1 MQHIESLIR
10 LDSHVL
16 DLPIAEAR
24 TTLGRVH
31 VLGSPTSNA
40 KLAKGGK
47 DAWQTVGLSLA
58 PSTQA
63 GLGVTT
69 CGQEGV
75 CARYCVAGSGNAI
88 TFDSV
93 TIARNN
99 LTALLAQ
106 HPAAFLR
113 VLVED
118 VRIANERAASVG
130 ERLALRLNVF
140 SDIAWERVVPELFE
154 IFAAWDVPV
163 YDYTKRLDRFDDVI
177 PANYTLIAS
186 HSERTG
192 LASNPFL
199 LHDFISRGINVAVP
213 FDVVRGHPL
222 PATHHGVTVVDG
234 DASDL
239 RHLDPRGVIV
249 GLRSKVTRNGKASAE
264 TGRGFVLPVLQG

>member
-1 MQHIESLIR
+1 MRHIESLIR

-24 TTLGRVH
+24 ALLGRTH

-40 KLAKGGK
+40 KLAKGSK

-88 TFDSV
+88 AFSNVSD
-93 TIARNN
+93 ARNA
-99 LTALLAQ
+99 LTRLLVAQ
-106 HPAAFLR
+106 PAAFLR

-118 VRIANERAASVG
+118 VRIANERAQSMG

-140 SDIAWERVVPELFE
+140 SDIAWERITPELFE
-154 IFAAWDVPV
+154 IFTAWNVPV

-186 HSERTG
+186 HSERTD

-199 LHDFISRGINVAVP
+199 LHDFTSRDINVAVP
-213 FDVVRGHPL
+213 FDVKRSDPL
-222 PATHHGVTVVDG
+222 PSHHHGVSVIDG

-239 RHLDPRGVIV
+239 RHLDPRGVVV
-249 GLRSKVTRNGKASAE
+249 GLRSKVTKHGKATAE

>member
-1 MQHIESLIR
+1 MKHIETLIT

-16 DLPIAEAR
+16 DLSIAEAR
-24 TTLGRVH
+24 RVLGRTH

-40 KLAKGGK
+40 KLAKGAK
-47 DAWQTVGLSLA
+47 EAWQTVGLSLA

-88 TFDSV
+88 AFDSV
-93 TIARNN
+93 TIARNA
-99 LTALLAQ
+99 LTRLLVQ

-118 VRIANERAASVG
+118 VRIATERASSVG

-140 SDIAWERVVPELFE
+140 SDVAWERVAPELFE
-154 IFAAWDVPV
+154 LFAAWDVPV
-163 YDYTKRLDRFDDVI
+163 YDYTKRLDRFDDVL

-186 HSERTG
+186 HSERTS

-199 LHDFISRGINVAVP
+199 LHDFTSRGINVAVP
-213 FDVVRGHPL
+213 FDVIRGHPL
-222 PATHHGVTVVDG
+222 PSHHHGVSVIDG
-234 DASDL
+234 DVSDL
-239 RHLDPRGVIV
+239 RHLDPRGVVV
-249 GLRSKVTRNGKASAE
+249 GLRSKVTKHGKATAE